1 MNQLA
6 AQHLD
11 VGYGDRRVVED
22 LSLRIPP
29 RLITTIVGANG
40 SGKSTL
46 LKAFSRILAPRAGVV
61 ELDGHDLHA
70 MPSRELA
77 RRLSILPQNSQAPE
91 SLTVGELV
99 AYGRYPH
106 RRWLCAPSQ
115 EDAEMIGWAL
125 DVTALADLADR
136 PVNSLSG
143 GQQQRAWI
151 AMTLAQGA
159 EILLLD
165 EPTSHL
171 DTCHQLEVMELLAD
185 LNRQLEKTV
194 VMVLHD
200 LNLAARYSHHMI
212 ALKEGRIAAAGTP
225 DEVMSER
232 TLDEVFGITVH
243 ITRDPRTQAPICIAY
258 LNAAASQRALP
269 LPAARSIR
277 P

>member
-1 MNQLA
+1 MQLLA
-6 AQHLD
+6 AKHLEL
-11 VGYGDRRVVED
+11 GYGDRRVIDD
-22 LSLRIPP
+22 LSLAIPP
-29 RLITTIVGANG
+29 QRITAIVGANG

-46 LKAFSRILAPRAGVV
+46 LKACSRILVPQAGVV
-61 ELDGHDLHA
+61 ELDGENLHA
-70 MPSRELA
+70 LPSRALA

-106 RRWLCAPSQ
+106 RRWLASPNS
-115 EDAEMIGWAL
+115 EDAEMVRWAL
-125 DVTALADLADR
+125 DVTALVDLADR

-171 DTCHQLEVMELLAD
+171 DTCHQLEVMELLAA
-185 LNRQLEKTV
+185 LNRQLQKTI

-200 LNLAARYSHHMI
+200 LNLAARYAHHMI
-212 ALKEGRIAAAGTP
+212 ALKDGQVAAAGTP
-225 DEVMSER
+225 DEVMNER
-232 TLDEVFGITVH
+232 TLNDVFGIAAH
-243 ITRDPRTQAPICIAY
+243 IARDPQTQTPICIAY
-258 LNAAASQRALP
+258 LRDAKPQRALP
-269 LPAARSIR
+269 LPAIR
-277 P
+277 ASHS